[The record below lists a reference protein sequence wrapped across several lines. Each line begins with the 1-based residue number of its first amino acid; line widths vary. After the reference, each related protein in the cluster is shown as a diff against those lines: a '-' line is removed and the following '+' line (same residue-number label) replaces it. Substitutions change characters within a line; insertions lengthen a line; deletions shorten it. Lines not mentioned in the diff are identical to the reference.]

1 MTQRKPDNYAA
12 AYTNLISQIGCTT
25 SLASIIIIAV
35 AFGAGQLLDN
45 YLDTR
50 GVFTVLFLVGSFPV
64 TLYVILRI
72 ALSTAARAQ
81 ALVADTET
89 EPDTESE
96 PEAETETEDEEKPD
110 EQEDKTDS

>member
-1 MTQRKPDNYAA
+1 MTQRKSPDNDAA
-12 AYTNLISQIGCTT
+12 AYANLISQIGCTT

-35 AFGAGQLLDN
+35 AFAAGQLLDN

-81 ALVADTET
+81 ALVADT
-89 EPDTESE
+89 D
-96 PEAETETEDEEKPD
+96 AETNEKTEDEEKPD
-110 EQEDKTDS
+110 EQEEETVS

>member
-1 MTQRKPDNYAA
+1 MSERKPPNNYAA
-12 AYTNLISQIGCTT
+12 AYANLISQIGCTT

-64 TLYVILRI
+64 TMYVILRI

-81 ALVADTET
+81 ALVTDTET
-89 EPDTESE
+89 EG
-96 PEAETETEDEEKPD
+96 ETETEHEEKPD
-110 EQEDKTDS
+110 EQEEETDS

>member
-1 MTQRKPDNYAA
+1 MTKRKSPDNQAA
-12 AYTNLISQIGCTT
+12 AYANLISQIGCTT

-35 AFGAGQLLDN
+35 AFAAGQLLDN
-45 YLDTR
+45 YLGTR

-81 ALVADTET
+81 TLLTDAPAE
-89 EPDTESE
+89 TESE
-96 PEAETETEDEEKPD
+96 AEQEEKPVE
-110 EQEDKTDS
+110 EQEEETDS

>member
-1 MTQRKPDNYAA
+1 VTQRKPDNYAA

-35 AFGAGQLLDN
+35 AFAAGQLLDN
-45 YLDTR
+45 YLNTR

-81 ALVADTET
+81 ALVTDADTEK
-89 EPDTESE
+89 
-96 PEAETETEDEEKPD
+96 ETEDEEKPD
-110 EQEDKTDS
+110 EQEEETDS

>member
-1 MTQRKPDNYAA
+1 VSERKPPDNYAA
-12 AYTNLISQIGCTT
+12 AYANLISQIGCTT
-25 SLASIIIIAV
+25 SLASLIIIAV
-35 AFGAGQLLDN
+35 AFAAGQLLDN

-81 ALVADTET
+81 TIVPGAVD
-89 EPDTESE
+89 ESE
-96 PEAETETEDEEKPD
+96 SEEEQEEKPV
-110 EQEDKTDS
+110 EQEEETDT